1 MWKASVGH
9 KLNNQ
14 LVDRIIAENSNDPD
28 DWDTDPDF
36 VNQVTETEQ
45 RWGSKT
51 IEGSGR
57 LDSVNIDKL
66 REEVKKGKKGE
77 VEEVHSSLKPSVGYG
92 GKFGVQQ
99 DRVDKSAVGFD
110 YQSENLKHSSQ
121 IDYAKGFG
129 GKYGI
134 ANDRKDKSAVGFEH
148 VEQLSKHS
156 SQVDYSK
163 GFGGKYGVAQTQQ
176 DKSAHGY
183 EQPAEA
189 VGTNY
194 QKVKPDAKADIKSLK
209 NRFENVSPQ
218 EEARKKAEEIRQ
230 ARLNKE
236 RLEREMEE
244 KRRAQKE
251 PSEPVEPERRDSNS
265 TRPELSQLN
274 TVSSSPFKA
283 QTEAVKSQPVGK
295 IKINSQFLQT
305 ASSSSQFKA
314 SSVDTSSA
322 SLTSENQNSV
332 SDRFPSNGTLGSTHE
347 PETIQV
353 NREETSLAPPQKDKV
368 ETSSFGNPG
377 LPAAFHPPAYLHQN
391 EPDEDDEWADNPE
404 PIKVEPTASAVAP
417 LATHEDHDD
426 GIIANNNGYETT
438 PPPTV
443 STGLTAIALY
453 DYQAADDDE
462 ISFDPNDVITDIV
475 QIDEGWWQGY
485 CKGKFGLFPAN
496 YVELRTY

>member
-1 MWKASVGH
+1 MVA
-9 KLNNQ
+9 
-14 LVDRIIAENSNDPD
+14 
-28 DWDTDPDF
+28 
-36 VNQVTETEQ
+36 
-45 RWGSKT
+45 
-51 IEGSGR
+51 
-57 LDSVNIDKL
+57 
-66 REEVKKGKKGE
+66 
-77 VEEVHSSLKPSVGYG
+77 
-92 GKFGVQQ
+92 
-99 DRVDKSAVGFD
+99 
-110 YQSENLKHSSQ
+110 
-121 IDYAKGFG
+121 DYAKGFG

-156 SQVDYSK
+156 SQVGKSENKRVILVRDVNNVVFLDYSK

-251 PSEPVEPERRDSNS
+251 PSEPVESERRDSNS

-305 ASSSSQFKA
+305 ASSSSQFRA
-314 SSVDTSSA
+314 SSADTSSA
-322 SLTSENQNSV
+322 SLTSENQNSA
-332 SDRFPSNGTLGSTHE
+332 SDRFP
-347 PETIQV
+347 
-353 NREETSLAPPQKDKV
+353 
-368 ETSSFGNPG
+368 
-377 LPAAFHPPAYLHQN
+377 
-391 EPDEDDEWADNPE
+391 
-404 PIKVEPTASAVAP
+404 
-417 LATHEDHDD
+417 
-426 GIIANNNGYETT
+426 
-438 PPPTV
+438 
-443 STGLTAIALY
+443 
-453 DYQAADDDE
+453 
-462 ISFDPNDVITDIV
+462 
-475 QIDEGWWQGY
+475 
-485 CKGKFGLFPAN
+485 
-496 YVELRTY
+496 